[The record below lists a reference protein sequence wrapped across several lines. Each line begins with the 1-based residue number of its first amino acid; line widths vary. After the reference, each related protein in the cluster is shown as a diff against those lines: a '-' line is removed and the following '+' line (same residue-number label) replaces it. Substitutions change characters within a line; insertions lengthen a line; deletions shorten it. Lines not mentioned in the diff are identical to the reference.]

1 MSQGKGKYAVSK
13 ARRRRA
19 ARGTSAGETEPREP
33 TEGGRYSQSLRH
45 GLAILAGFNPE
56 HRELG
61 IAELASELE
70 MSRSTVHRYASTLV
84 ELGYLEQDSG
94 RRYRLT
100 PRAADLGL
108 TAMRSLELRACA
120 HPLLAEL
127 GIRTGRTV
135 SIGILHGSEVV
146 LLDRLRGWR
155 RGLHEIDLR
164 LGPASQMPA
173 HCTAIGK
180 VLLGHLPTSTQSRA
194 LKGLTL
200 SRNGP
205 NCITTMPALREELE
219 RVRAEGLAV
228 DDEELIAGLCSIA
241 VPVLDLDGRVAA
253 AVDIAASTR
262 VLSPEDLIE
271 TLGDRL
277 ILTAKS
283 ISAALVMSLSRPN
296 RAL

>member
-1 MSQGKGKYAVSK
+1 MSQGKDRYEVS
-13 ARRRRA
+13 A
-19 ARGTSAGETEPREP
+19 ARHGPAERGAPTGETESEEP
-33 TEGGRYSQSLRH
+33 VEGGRYSQSLRH
-45 GLAILAGFNPE
+45 GLAILASFDPE
-56 HRELG
+56 RPELG
-61 IAELASELE
+61 IAELADGLR

-84 ELGYLEQDSG
+84 ELGYLEQDPG

-127 GIRTGRTV
+127 RIRTGRTV

-164 LGPASQMPA
+164 LGPASRVSAQSS
-173 HCTAIGK
+173 AIGK
-180 VLLGHLPTSTQSRA
+180 VLLAHLPTSTRGQA
-194 LKGLTL
+194 A
-200 SRNGP
+200 P
-205 NCITTMPALREELE
+205 PALREELE

-241 VPVLDLDGRVAA
+241 VPVLGPDGRVAA
-253 AVDIAASTR
+253 AVDIAASTS
-262 VLSPEDLIE
+262 VLSPEDLVE
-271 TLGDRL
+271 TLRDRL
-277 ILTAKS
+277 ILTAKG

-296 RAL
+296 AARLGP